1 MIHKNKFAVITGAT
15 SGIGWATAEA
25 FADLNINLVL
35 CGRRLE
41 KLEELEAKLS
51 GKVRVVILVFDV
63 SNREEVQLQLNS
75 LPVNISENITI
86 LINNAGGAHG
96 LEPIQEGSYKDWDLM
111 VDANVKGLLYVSE
124 MIMPMMIQN
133 RNGHI
138 INMSSIAGK
147 EVYAKGNVYCASKHA
162 VEAISSGMRIDLN
175 PYGIKVTNVAPG
187 AVNTE
192 FSSVRF
198 KQNAEKIENVY
209 KGFEP
214 LVAKD
219 IADTLVYIVS
229 TPKNVMIADI
239 TILPVAQASTTV
251 FNKAF

>member
-1 MIHKNKFAVITGAT
+1 M
-15 SGIGWATAEA
+15 
-25 FADLNINLVL
+25 
-35 CGRRLE
+35 
-41 KLEELEAKLS
+41 
-51 GKVRVVILVFDV
+51 
-63 SNREEVQLQLNS
+63 
-75 LPVNISENITI
+75 PVNISENITI

>member
-1 MIHKNKFAVITGAT
+1 M
-15 SGIGWATAEA
+15 
-25 FADLNINLVL
+25 
-35 CGRRLE
+35 
-41 KLEELEAKLS
+41 
-51 GKVRVVILVFDV
+51 
-63 SNREEVQLQLNS
+63 
-75 LPVNISENITI
+75 
-86 LINNAGGAHG
+86 
-96 LEPIQEGSYKDWDLM
+96 
-111 VDANVKGLLYVSE
+111 
-124 MIMPMMIQN
+124 
-133 RNGHI
+133 
-138 INMSSIAGK
+138 
-147 EVYAKGNVYCASKHA
+147 
-162 VEAISSGMRIDLN
+162 EAISSGMRIDLN

-239 TILPVAQASTTV
+239 TILPVAQASTTI